1 MDDEALK
8 RRVVFAAERKARDN
22 VLKDMVQGEVVLNS
36 DSKSRNKYFLLFG
49 IIVVVV
55 AVAIAIGIGS
65 TCNKRADVSWRIL

>member
-8 RRVVFAAERKARDN
+8 RRVAFAAERKARDV
-22 VLKDMVQGEVVLNS
+22 VLKDMVQGEVVLTS
-36 DSKSRNKYFLLFG
+36 VSKSRNKYFLLFG

-65 TCNKRADVSWRIL
+65 TCNKRTDVLWRIL